1 MSIRR
6 EEILHVVELARLE
19 IAEAEIDAFAAQV
32 AEILGYID
40 RLREVDTAGVPAT
53 AHAGF
58 LRNAFREDE
67 ERGHLPR
74 EEALANAP
82 EADEESF
89 LVPRVI

>member
-19 IAEAEIDAFAAQV
+19 IAEEEIDAFAAQV

-58 LRNAFREDE
+58 LQNAFREDE

>member
-1 MSIRR
+1 MSITR

-58 LRNAFREDE
+58 FRNAFREDE
-67 ERGHLPR
+67 EGGHLPR
-74 EEALANAP
+74 GEALANAP